1 MISNPRSPIISAKG
15 KVKTFALDHV
25 ELAISLYVGK
35 RFQMRDQRRARLRRE
50 ANEVSPEI
58 SGFSSGGN
66 FQAMEQEKGNSKNNT
81 VVLMSWGM
89 EIRVWGD

>member
-1 MISNPRSPIISAKG
+1 
-15 KVKTFALDHV
+15 
-25 ELAISLYVGK
+25 
-35 RFQMRDQRRARLRRE
+35 MRDQRRAKLRRE
-50 ANEVSPEI
+50 ANEVSPGI